1 MEIGLC
7 LLFALIALFLA
18 FISGVLTSL
27 TKEEINVLNEINS
40 DKGEKIQKIYSQFDK
55 DINEFQF
62 FEFIFASFSI
72 TFALIYIIN
81 TFSGSYLEYYFTLL
95 AVLIYYFLHHILF
108 AYGEKKSNKYIM
120 KFVNPIHFILIITT
134 PFVILINKLSQ
145 SIKGKTEEE
154 EQINEIVE
162 MFESARDEGTLD
174 DDEYRLLKN
183 IMNFSDVLVM
193 DVMTPR
199 TVIFSCPANEIIQ
212 NVIDNPGLQT
222 YSRFPI
228 WEGENLDGKIVG
240 YVMTKDVFKAAL
252 NNQTNLPLKAFA
264 RDIYI
269 IPETASLN
277 VALEK
282 FLKRRQHIFVAVDEY
297 GGVSGLI
304 TMEDVM
310 ETILG
315 AEIMDEADK
324 VQDLRKF
331 ASEKRDQRI
340 SQSDK

>member
-7 LLFALIALFLA
+7 LFFASIALFLA

-27 TKEEINVLNEINS
+27 TKEEINVLNEINL
-40 DKGEKIQKIYSQFDK
+40 DKGKKIQKIYSQFDK
-55 DINEFQF
+55 DINEFQL
-62 FEFIFASFSI
+62 FEFLFASFSI
-72 TFALIYIIN
+72 ASALIFILN
-81 TFSGSYLEYYFTLL
+81 TFRGYYIEYYFTLL
-95 AVLIYYFLHHILF
+95 AVLIYYFFHHILF

-120 KFVNPIHFILIITT
+120 KFVNPIHFILILTT

-145 SIKGKTEEE
+145 SIKGKTDEE

-162 MFESARDEGTLD
+162 MFESARDEGALD
-174 DDEYRLLKN
+174 DGEYRLLKN

-199 TVIFSCPANEIIQ
+199 TVIFSCPANETIQ
-212 NVIDNPGLQT
+212 NVINNPGLQT

-228 WEGENLDGKIVG
+228 WEGENLDGKIAG

-252 NNQTNLPLKAFA
+252 TNQIDLPLKAFA

-324 VQDLRKF
+324 VQDLRKL

-340 SQSDK
+340 SQYDR